1 MGGCSWSS
9 IGFAFIVGLAIHAF
23 SLLLFGVLRCD
34 LCCLGMGLCILFHLS
49 RILLAPVIRSVTISF
64 FSSVAWVI
72 LRLRPPN
79 VVLLKNSEK
88 Q

>member
-1 MGGCSWSS
+1 MGDCSWSS
-9 IGFAFIVGLAIHAF
+9 IGFAFIVGLDIHAF
-23 SLLLFGVLRCD
+23 PLLLFGMLRCD
-34 LCCLGMGLCILFHLS
+34 LCFLSMGLCILFHLS